1 MSRKQLALFEPVLL
15 VQALTDAVKKIKPTR
30 PMA

>member
-15 VQALTDAVKKIKPTR
+15 VQALTDDRKKIKPTR
-30 PMA
+30 PVA